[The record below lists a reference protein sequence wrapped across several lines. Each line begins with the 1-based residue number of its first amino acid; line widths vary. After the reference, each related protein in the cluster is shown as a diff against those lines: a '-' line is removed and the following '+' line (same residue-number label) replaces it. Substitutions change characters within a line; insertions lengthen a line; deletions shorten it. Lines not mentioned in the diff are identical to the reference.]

1 MKYTHPNPPKGREGS
16 YSGYEKVRVIRRKI
30 YLIITIVS
38 IKKNYDTYSYII
50 IYYQVIS
57 FPPLGRVR
65 VGVRV

>member
-1 MKYTHPNPPKGREGS
+1 MKNK
-16 YSGYEKVRVIRRKI
+16 KI

-38 IKKNYDTYSYII
+38 IKKDYDIYSYII

-65 VGVRV
+65 VGVRI